1 MFYPYRIPVP
11 IAKEA
16 EWTPEPTCL
25 VPEKRKSLT
34 AAKIQTPNH
43 SAHRT
48 SLWWLCYLGYTHS
61 TDNISQT
68 LQWLEYIT
76 LVMVILTCQV
86 HIQCKPHTWTQ
97 MVRQFN
103 SQNSRSLLL
112 GYCVRQTRV
121 LKHVWTSSNLRLHEP
136 QTKWVVRS
144 REAEEV
150 VRVCGIWLVEKWVKR
165 IWSSG

>member
-48 SLWWLCYLGYTHS
+48 SL
-61 TDNISQT
+61 
-68 LQWLEYIT
+68 
-76 LVMVILTCQV
+76 
-86 HIQCKPHTWTQ
+86 
-97 MVRQFN
+97 
-103 SQNSRSLLL
+103 
-112 GYCVRQTRV
+112 
-121 LKHVWTSSNLRLHEP
+121 
-136 QTKWVVRS
+136 
-144 REAEEV
+144 
-150 VRVCGIWLVEKWVKR
+150 
-165 IWSSG
+165 